1 MVHAGSS
8 FFVTADRALLPG
20 AAPAAGPT
28 IVWLRGEHDIATDG
42 ALLGVLSRAIAAND
56 AAIVLD
62 LSEVVLM
69 SASTLGVVVAA
80 RNLLRRRSR
89 SLTVRSP
96 SASVRRII
104 GICGL
109 DDLFSPDAEELFG
122 PDTQELFAPDTQEL
136 FAPDPQELFAPDPQE
151 EDGAGRDLLGS
162 WVAAASSAPER
173 VAASAPERVPEL
185 VGGAA
190 GLTTT
195 AIVER

>member
-109 DDLFSPDAEELFG
+109 DDLFGPNTQELFA

-136 FAPDPQELFAPDPQE
+136 FAPAQE
-151 EDGAGRDLLGS
+151 EDGAAGDVLGS
-162 WVAAASSAPER
+162 WVAGPS
-173 VAASAPERVPEL
+173 SAPERVPEL